1 MKKKVIIISSVVIGL
16 LIVAYFL
23 FFRGDSKETK
33 FSYVQISRGDLNVII
48 SSSGTI
54 QAIKT
59 VDVGTQVSGKID
71 RLLVDFNSQVRKGQL
86 LAVIDTVVLAA
97 SLRDA
102 QSSLD
107 RAKAQYDQAVAVHE
121 RNKQLFEKKFMNEV
135 DFIASK
141 TNVQVLLATQ
151 KSAVTALDRA
161 KLNLNYA
168 YIYSP
173 ISGTIINRSVEQG
186 QTVAASLSAPTIF
199 TIAEDLSLMRILTNV
214 DESDIGQIKVGQK
227 VQFTVQA
234 QQGKKFDGEVTQIR
248 LNPNV
253 VSNVVNY
260 VVVVQADNKER
271 LLLPGMTATVD
282 FYVDYREK
290 VLLVPNVALRFQ
302 PTEEMTAEYAKN
314 REKEIANLP
323 DSVKKRMQQF
333 GGGQFNQGA
342 TSNGGGQFMGMGG
355 GGNNSGR
362 RRNASRVWYYDENN
376 KLQMSMVFAGLTDGK
391 NTEIVR
397 GRNLKEGMKVIS
409 GIIENQTSTTTTST
423 NPFNPTQQGG
433 NRGPGGGFVRGF

>member
-1 MKKKVIIISSVVIGL
+1 MKKKVIIISTVIIGL
-16 LIVAYFL
+16 LLVAYFL
-23 FFRGDSKETK
+23 FFRGDAKETK
-33 FSYVQISRGDLNVII
+33 FSYVQIARGDLNVII

-102 QSSLD
+102 QSNLD

-333 GGGQFNQGA
+333 SGGQLNQG
-342 TSNGGGQFMGMGG
+342 TMGSGNGGNQFMGMGG

-376 KLQMSMVFAGLTDGK
+376 KLQMSLILAGLTDGK
-391 NTEIVR
+391 NTEIIR
-397 GRNLKEGMKVIS
+397 ARNLKEGMKVIS
-409 GIIENQTSTTTTST
+409 GIIENQNSTTTTST
-423 NPFNPTQQGG
+423 NPFNQTQPG
-433 NRGPGGGFVRGF
+433 NRGGGFVRGF

>member
-1 MKKKVIIISSVVIGL
+1 M
-16 LIVAYFL
+16 
-23 FFRGDSKETK
+23 
-33 FSYVQISRGDLNVII
+33 
-48 SSSGTI
+48 
-54 QAIKT
+54 
-59 VDVGTQVSGKID
+59 
-71 RLLVDFNSQVRKGQL
+71 
-86 LAVIDTVVLAA
+86 LA
-97 SLRDA
+97 
-102 QSSLD
+102 
-107 RAKAQYDQAVAVHE
+107 
-121 RNKQLFEKKFMNEV
+121 N
-135 DFIASK
+135 
-141 TNVQVLLATQ
+141 Q
-151 KSAVTALDRA
+151 KSAVTALERA

-248 LNPNV
+248 LNPNI

-302 PTEEMTAEYAKN
+302 PTDDMTAEYTKN

-333 GGGQFNQGA
+333 GGGQFNQG
-342 TSNGGGQFMGMGG
+342 TMGGNGGNQFMGMG

-376 KLQMSMVFAGLTDGK
+376 KLQMSMIFAGLTDGK
-391 NTEIVR
+391 NTEIIR
-397 GRNLKEGMKVIS
+397 ARNLKEGMKVIS
-409 GIIENQTSTTTTST
+409 GIIENQASTTTTSA
-423 NPFNPTQQGG
+423 NPFNQTQPG
-433 NRGPGGGFVRGF
+433 NRGGGFVRGF

>member
-1 MKKKVIIISSVVIGL
+1 MKKKVIIISLTVIGL

-33 FSYVQISRGDLNVII
+33 FSYVQIARGDLNVII

-102 QSSLD
+102 QSNLD

-260 VVVVQADNKER
+260 VVVVQADNKEG

-342 TSNGGGQFMGMGG
+342 TGGGNGGNQFMGMGG
-355 GGNNSGR
+355 GGNNSSR

-376 KLQMSMVFAGLTDGK
+376 KLQMSMIFAGLTDGK
-391 NTEIVR
+391 NTEIIR
-397 GRNLKEGMKVIS
+397 ARNLKEGMKVIS
-409 GIIENQTSTTTTST
+409 GIIENQNSTTTTST
-423 NPFNPTQQGG
+423 NPFNQTQPG
-433 NRGPGGGFVRGF
+433 NRGGGFVRGF